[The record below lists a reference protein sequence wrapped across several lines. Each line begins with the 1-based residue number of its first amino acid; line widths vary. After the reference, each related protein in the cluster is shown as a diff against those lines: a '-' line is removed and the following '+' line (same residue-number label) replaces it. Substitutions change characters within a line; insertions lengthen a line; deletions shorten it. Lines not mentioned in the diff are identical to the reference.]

1 MCGSEAEEG
10 FCMLLLLQT
19 GCGYFNFSEEVGL
32 ANANAQ
38 VYILISSASRTM
50 ARNTTDGTAK

>member
-1 MCGSEAEEG
+1 MCGLEAEEG

-19 GCGYFNFSEEVGL
+19 CGYFNFSEEVGL

-50 ARNTTDGTAK
+50 ARNTMDGTAK